1 MEISFN
7 SEFIKFFKRVPAK
20 KLYDNKD
27 DEVEDNITY
36 IPKNGINYI
45 EVNLIN
51 DPIDLITK
59 CNVTVHFGSGNM
71 KEFKITHDKLKE
83 LEQFCGFN

>member
-1 MEISFN
+1 MEVSFN
-7 SEFIKFFKRVPAK
+7 SEFIKFFERVLAK
-20 KLYDNKD
+20 SLDNRGH
-27 DEVEDNITY
+27 EVEDNITY

-51 DPIDLITK
+51 DPIDLTTK
-59 CNVTVHFGSGNM
+59 YNVTVHFGSGKM
-71 KEFKITHDKLKE
+71 KTFKITHDKLKE